1 VDGRHTPLIS
11 RFTHVPSYKEQF
23 TLMQPA
29 EYDAILLEAQKKL
42 SAIAASIPPA
52 VGGAKRP
59 ILLDGIFSSASNT
72 LRNLAIYFAARKTGI
87 CDQALYLTSTKE
99 TNHALYSSLGI
110 NQWGIEIPKASL
122 AERLTNA
129 VLSYMPWTIVRNS
142 MRKRQY
148 RGVFLE
154 PYAIDTAVRYTAK
167 AYSLKDVPKR
177 IALNNCTNAKQIAI
191 GMENSIRRFQPV
203 AMAISH
209 KFYNIFGMPGVTSIV
224 NGIPVFSLSNAYIRK
239 CTTVE
244 EWNSGDFT
252 LTEDLMEEIR
262 KVVSPEVAHAYANAR
277 FRGHGQYIDSV
288 DGYAGKR
295 TTTRQMI
302 VQELGLDDEKPI
314 AMIMPHAFSDA
325 NHADK
330 WMIYDTYFEWYKRVL
345 ELTASIPNVN
355 WVVRTHPSSHM
366 YNEVGVGESFA
377 KQYPHV
383 RVLRSDIQ
391 TSSVF
396 GFADAVL
403 TVRGTA
409 GLEALYFGVQ
419 PILSGAVWYDSLP
432 GIVSCRSEAKLVQ
445 ALRHISKRKP
455 IETDNA
461 ETATRRT
468 DVARAIYF
476 CYATYD
482 YTQPSV
488 GMERNPGLISA
499 DVLAHDGQV
508 LSEFVQAFSDTDS
521 YWRDPYIVALL
532 KMFENQD
539 SRLSILEL
547 AAPPLVKS

>member
-1 VDGRHTPLIS
+1 MP
-11 RFTHVPSYKEQF
+11 
-23 TLMQPA
+23 PA
-29 EYDAILLEAQKKL
+29 EYYAILLEAQKKL
-42 SAIAASIPPA
+42 SSIAGSIPPT
-52 VGGAKRP
+52 VGGANRP
-59 ILLDGIFSSASNT
+59 ILLDGLFSSASNT

-87 CDQALYLTSTKE
+87 CDHALYLTSSKE
-99 TNHALYSSLGI
+99 TNHALYEALGI
-110 NQWGIEIPKASL
+110 NKWEIEIPKASP

-129 VLSYMPWTIVRNS
+129 ILSYMPWPIVRHS
-142 MRKRQY
+142 MRKRRY
-148 RGVFLE
+148 RGVLLA

-167 AYSLKDVPKR
+167 AYGLKDVPKR

-209 KFYNIFGMPGVTSIV
+209 KFYNIFGMPGVACIV

-239 CTTVE
+239 CTTGD

-252 LTEDLMEEIR
+252 LTEELKREIR
-262 KVVSPEVAHAYANAR
+262 ETVSPEVAHAYANAR

-302 VQELGLDDEKPI
+302 VEELGLDDQKPI

-330 WMIYDTYFEWYKRVL
+330 WMIYDTYFDWYKRVL
-345 ELTASIPNVN
+345 ELTAKIPHVN

-377 KQYPHV
+377 KQFPHV

-409 GLEALYFGVQ
+409 GLESLYFGIQ

-432 GIVSCRSEAKLVQ
+432 GIKSCRTESELLKAMQ
-445 ALRHISKRKP
+445 SITHRDPNIMA
-455 IETDNA
+455 DA
-461 ETATRRT
+461 DFQRRQT

-482 YTQPSV
+482 YTKPSV

-499 DVLAHDGQV
+499 DALAHDGQV
-508 LSEFVQAFSDTDS
+508 LSEFVQAFRDTDS
-521 YWRDPYIVALL
+521 YWQDPYIVALL
-532 KMFENQD
+532 KMFANKGK
-539 SRLSILEL
+539 RLSILEL
-547 AAPPLVKS
+547 ANANLVKSV